1 MGEMCERD
9 RKRYESIPID
19 VWRVGITTFELKQ
32 IWWTS
37 AREVQ
42 RLVNVFIKAGKVRQ
56 IGTYVISVDHAGK
69 AVIR

>member
-1 MGEMCERD
+1 MDEMRERD
-9 RKRYESIPID
+9 RKRYELIPID
-19 VWRVGITTFELKQ
+19 IWRVGITTHELKQ

-42 RLVNVFIKAGKVRQ
+42 RLVNVFIKHGKVRQ
-56 IGTYVISVDHAGK
+56 IGTYVIGVNHVGK